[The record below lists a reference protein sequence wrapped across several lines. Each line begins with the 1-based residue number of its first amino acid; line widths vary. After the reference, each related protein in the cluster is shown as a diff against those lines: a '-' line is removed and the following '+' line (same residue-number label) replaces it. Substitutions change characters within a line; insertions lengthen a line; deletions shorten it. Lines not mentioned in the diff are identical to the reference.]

1 LQYHQ
6 APNFSDNHSSNTQ
19 YRSINHSF
27 TVHFFLGSFF
37 MIQNEDLLHYIWKYR
52 LYRIPD
58 LKSSSGERLEVISP
72 GQHNH
77 HAGPDFSNAKIR
89 IGDTLWAGNVEIH
102 IRSSDWHRHQH
113 QVDKAYDN
121 VILHVVAYHD
131 QSIFRTDGTEIT
143 VLEIDKQIPQAI
155 SKNYEELMAGL
166 NWIPCEKKIMLVD
179 QNYINTCLTRVLM
192 ERLEEKSKLIEKL
205 LVEVKGSWDDA
216 FYITLARNFGFKI
229 NALPF
234 EMLARSIPQSLL
246 ARYKDRPLQIEALI
260 FGQAGFL
267 DQKVKDIYPQLLK
280 KEYCFLQKKHNLIPL
295 DKYIWKYMRLRPHNF
310 PSIRLAQFAALII
323 RSNHLFSEIIHERD
337 IKFIAGMFNKL
348 KINEYWNTHYRF
360 DQDSAFSELTL
371 GKEAI
376 NNILINTVAVF
387 LFTFGLKTGSENHQE
402 RALILLESLKPERNA
417 IIQRF
422 QEIGV
427 ISVNASISQAL
438 IQLKKS
444 YCDQKKCLSCNIGVK
459 FMNK

>member
-1 LQYHQ
+1 
-6 APNFSDNHSSNTQ
+6 
-19 YRSINHSF
+19 
-27 TVHFFLGSFF
+27 

-52 LYRIPD
+52 LYRVPD
-58 LKSSSGERLEVISP
+58 LKSTSGESLEVISP
-72 GQHNH
+72 GLHNH

-89 IGDTLWAGNVEIH
+89 IGDTIWAGNVEIH
-102 IRSSDWHRHQH
+102 IRSSDWYRHH
-113 QVDKAYDN
+113 HHVDKAYDN

-143 VLEIDKQIPQAI
+143 VLEIDKLIPQAI
-155 SKNYEELMAGL
+155 SKNYDELMAGL

-179 QNYINTCLTRVLM
+179 QNYINTCLARVLI
-192 ERLEEKSKLIEKL
+192 ERLEEKSELIEKL

-216 FYITLARNFGFKI
+216 FYIILARNFGFKI

-267 DQKVKDIYPQLLK
+267 DHKMKDPYPQLLWR
-280 KEYCFLQKKHNLIPL
+280 EYCFLKKKHDLTPL
-295 DKYIWKYMRLRPHNF
+295 DKYLWKYMRLRPHNF
-310 PSIRLAQFAALII
+310 PSVRLAQYAALII
-323 RSNHLFSEIIHERD
+323 RSNHLFFEMIHERD
-337 IKFIAGMFNKL
+337 IELIERKFNNLKL
-348 KINEYWNTHYRF
+348 NEYWNTHYRF
-360 DQDSAFSELTL
+360 DQNSSYSEITL

-387 LFTFGLKTGSENHQE
+387 LFAFGHIRGSESHLE

-422 QEIGV
+422 YEIGV
-427 ISVNASISQAL
+427 NSGNAAISQAL

-444 YCDQKKCLSCNIGVK
+444 YCDQKKCLTCGIGVK

>member
-1 LQYHQ
+1 
-6 APNFSDNHSSNTQ
+6 
-19 YRSINHSF
+19 
-27 TVHFFLGSFF
+27 
-37 MIQNEDLLHYIWKYR
+37 MIQNEDLLHYIWTYR
-52 LYRIPD
+52 LYSVPD
-58 LKSSSGERLEVISP
+58 LKSTSGESLEVISP

-89 IGDTLWAGNVEIH
+89 IGDTIWAGNVEIH
-102 IRSSDWHRHQH
+102 IRSSDWNRHQH

-143 VLEIDKQIPQAI
+143 VLEIDKLIPLAI
-155 SKNYEELMAGL
+155 SKNYDELMAGL
-166 NWIPCEKKIMLVD
+166 NWIPCEKKIMLID
-179 QNYINTCLTRVLM
+179 QNYINTCLARVLM
-192 ERLEEKSKLIEKL
+192 ERLEEKCELIEKL

-234 EMLARSIPQSLL
+234 EMLARSIPQSML

-267 DQKVKDIYPQLLK
+267 DNKMKDPYPQLLW
-280 KEYCFLQKKHNLIPL
+280 KEYRFLKKKHDLTPL
-295 DKYIWKYMRLRPHNF
+295 DKYLWNYMRLRPHNF
-310 PSIRLAQFAALII
+310 PSVRLAQFAALII
-323 RSNHLFSEIIHERD
+323 RSNHLFSEMIHERD
-337 IKFIAGMFNKL
+337 IELIARKFNNLKL
-348 KINEYWNTHYRF
+348 NEYWNTHYRF
-360 DQDSAFSELTL
+360 DQDSIYSEITL

-387 LFTFGLKTGSENHQE
+387 LFAFGLKRGSEIHLE

-422 QEIGV
+422 YEIGV
-427 ISVNASISQAL
+427 NSGNAAISQAL

-444 YCDQKKCLSCNIGVK
+444 YCDQKKCLTCSIGVK
-459 FMNK
+459 IMNK